1 MNDFQTAAEKAANAR
16 SKAALGTE
24 FAVDYV
30 VVKDVKF
37 YYQQVAH
44 AWALPLLQELDQFSA
59 GLAALYVLAH
69 DADTVRNEIIPE
81 IWNGSIR
88 QKAVQFFIDKNLLAI
103 VQCRLHGY
111 TNDTGPHS
119 KCQNKNKSQK
129 RRQKNQENITK
140 YFLPGSGL
148 HFFFSFIK
156 G

>member
-1 MNDFQTAAEKAANAR
+1 MSDFQTAAEKAANAR

-88 QKAVQFFIDKNLLAI
+88 QKAVQFFIDKNLLPEDLAELDKKLL
-103 VQCRLHGY
+103 QHPY
-111 TNDTGPHS
+111 S
-119 KCQNKNKSQK
+119 
-129 RRQKNQENITK
+129 
-140 YFLPGSGL
+140 SGE
-148 HFFFSFIK
+148 K
-156 G
+156 KPATQ